1 MKKLYSKSHREL
13 QDQFD
18 SRKMADR
25 LNEVIV
31 KKSFDEDAINFINAV
46 DMFFLSTI
54 DHNDRPTVSYKG
66 GDPGFVKVIDE
77 TTLAFPSFDGN
88 GMFMSMGNIKQNNK
102 IGMLFISFEKPHRLR
117 VHGEA
122 TITEGDS
129 LLKNYPEADL
139 IVRVKL
145 TDYWQNCPRYIHRY
159 KKIDGSQY
167 VPKKNK
173 KTPIAGWKK
182 TDIVQD
188 VLSKKD
194 RKKINKKDV
203 IGINEWLERVKSGDP
218 SA

>member
-31 KKSFDEDAINFINAV
+31 KKTFDEDAINFISSV

-54 DHNDRPTVSYKG
+54 DHNNRPTVSYKG
-66 GDPGFVKVIDE
+66 GDPGFVKVINK

-122 TITEGDS
+122 TITEDDS

-145 TDYWQNCPRYIHRY
+145 IDYWQNCPRYIHKY
-159 KKIDGSQY
+159 KKIDESKY
-167 VPKKNK
+167 IPKKNK
-173 KTPIAGWKK
+173 KTPVAGWKK

-194 RKKINKKDV
+194 REKIKKKDI
-203 IGINEWLERVKSGDP
+203 IGINDWLEKVKSGDP

>member
-54 DHNDRPTVSYKG
+54 DHNNRPTVSYKG

-159 KKIDGSQY
+159 KKIDGSKY

-173 KTPIAGWKK
+173 KTPVAGWKK

-203 IGINEWLERVKSGDP
+203 IGINVWLERVKAGDP

>member
-1 MKKLYSKSHREL
+1 MKKLYSKSHRKL

-25 LNEVIV
+25 LNDVIV
-31 KKSFDEDAINFINAV
+31 KKSFDDDAINFINAV

-54 DHNDRPTVSYKG
+54 DHNNRPTVSYKG
-66 GDPGFVKVIDE
+66 GDPGFVKVIDK

-159 KKIDGSQY
+159 KKIDGSKY

-203 IGINEWLERVKSGDP
+203 IGINVWLERVKAGDP

>member
-1 MKKLYSKSHREL
+1 MKKLYSESHREL
-13 QDQFD
+13 QDKFD

-25 LNEVIV
+25 LNDVIV

-54 DHNDRPTVSYKG
+54 DHNNRPTVSYKG

-159 KKIDGSQY
+159 KKIDGSKY
-167 VPKKNK
+167 VPRKDK
-173 KTPIAGWKK
+173 KTPVAGWKK

>member
-1 MKKLYSKSHREL
+1 MKKLYSESHREL
-13 QDQFD
+13 QDKFD

-25 LNEVIV
+25 LNDVIV

-54 DHNDRPTVSYKG
+54 DHNNRPTVSYKG

-122 TITEGDS
+122 TITEDDP

-145 TDYWQNCPRYIHRY
+145 TDYWQNCPRYIHKY
-159 KKIDGSQY
+159 KKIDESKY
-167 VPKKNK
+167 IPKKNK
-173 KTPIAGWKK
+173 KTPVAGWKK

-194 RKKINKKDV
+194 KEKIKKKDI
-203 IGINEWLERVKSGDP
+203 IGINDWLEKVKSGDP

>member
-1 MKKLYSKSHREL
+1 MKKLYSESHREL
-13 QDQFD
+13 QDKFD

-25 LNEVIV
+25 LNDVIV
-31 KKSFDEDAINFINAV
+31 KKSFDDDAINFINAV

-54 DHNDRPTVSYKG
+54 DHNNRPTVSYKG
-66 GDPGFVKVIDE
+66 GDPGFVKVIDK

-129 LLKNYPEADL
+129 LLKIYPEADL

-159 KKIDGSQY
+159 KKIDGSKY

-173 KTPIAGWKK
+173 KTPVAGWKK

-194 RKKINKKDV
+194 RKKIYKKDV

>member
-54 DHNDRPTVSYKG
+54 DHNNRPTVSYKG

-129 LLKNYPEADL
+129 LLKIYPEADL

-159 KKIDGSQY
+159 KKIDGSKY

-173 KTPIAGWKK
+173 KTPVAGWKK

-194 RKKINKKDV
+194 RKKIYKKDV

>member
-1 MKKLYSKSHREL
+1 MKKLYSESHREL
-13 QDQFD
+13 QDKFD

-25 LNEVIV
+25 LNDVIV
-31 KKSFDEDAINFINAV
+31 KKSFDDDAINFINAV

-129 LLKNYPEADL
+129 LLKIYPEADL

-159 KKIDGSQY
+159 KKINGSKY

-173 KTPIAGWKK
+173 KTPVAGWKK

-194 RKKINKKDV
+194 SKKISKKD
-203 IGINEWLERVKSGDP
+203 IISINDWLEKVKSGDP

>member
-1 MKKLYSKSHREL
+1 MKKLYSESHREL
-13 QDQFD
+13 QDKFD

-25 LNEVIV
+25 LNDVIV

-54 DHNDRPTVSYKG
+54 DHNNRPTVSYKG
-66 GDPGFVKVIDE
+66 GDPGFVKVIDK

-159 KKIDGSQY
+159 KKIDGSKY

>member
-1 MKKLYSKSHREL
+1 MKKLYSESHREL
-13 QDQFD
+13 QDKFD

-25 LNEVIV
+25 LNDVIV

-54 DHNDRPTVSYKG
+54 DHNNRPTVSYKG

-159 KKIDGSQY
+159 KKIDGSKY

>member
-1 MKKLYSKSHREL
+1 MKKLYGKSHRAL

-54 DHNDRPTVSYKG
+54 DHNNRPTVSYKG

-159 KKIDGSQY
+159 KKIDGSKY

>member
-1 MKKLYSKSHREL
+1 MKKLYSESHREL

-54 DHNDRPTVSYKG
+54 DHNNRPTVSYKG

-129 LLKNYPEADL
+129 LLKIYPEADL

-159 KKIDGSQY
+159 KKINGSKY

-173 KTPIAGWKK
+173 KTPVAGWKK

-194 RKKINKKDV
+194 SKKISKKDV
-203 IGINEWLERVKSGDP
+203 IGINDWLEKVKSGDP

>member
-1 MKKLYSKSHREL
+1 MKKLYSESHREL

-54 DHNDRPTVSYKG
+54 DHNNRPTVSYKG

-88 GMFMSMGNIKQNNK
+88 GMFMSTGNIKQNNK

-129 LLKNYPEADL
+129 LLKIYPEADL

-159 KKIDGSQY
+159 KKINGSKY

-173 KTPIAGWKK
+173 KTPVAGWKK

-194 RKKINKKDV
+194 SKKISKKDV
-203 IGINEWLERVKSGDP
+203 IGINDWLEKVKSGDP

>member
-1 MKKLYSKSHREL
+1 MKKLYSESHREL

-25 LNEVIV
+25 LNDIIV

-54 DHNDRPTVSYKG
+54 DHNNRPTVSYKG

-129 LLKNYPEADL
+129 LLKIYPEADL

-159 KKIDGSQY
+159 KKINGSKY

-173 KTPIAGWKK
+173 KTPVAGWKK

-194 RKKINKKDV
+194 SKKISKKDV
-203 IGINEWLERVKSGDP
+203 IGINDWLEKVKSGDP

>member
-54 DHNDRPTVSYKG
+54 DHNNRPTVSYKG

-129 LLKNYPEADL
+129 LLKIYPEADL

-159 KKIDGSQY
+159 KKINGSKY

-173 KTPIAGWKK
+173 KTPVAGWKK

-194 RKKINKKDV
+194 SKKISKKDV
-203 IGINEWLERVKSGDP
+203 IGINDWLEKVKSGDP

>member
-1 MKKLYSKSHREL
+1 MKKLYSKSHRKL

-54 DHNDRPTVSYKG
+54 DHNNRPTVSYKG

-129 LLKNYPEADL
+129 LLKDYPEADL

-159 KKIDGSQY
+159 KKIDESKY
-167 VPKKNK
+167 IPKKNK
-173 KTPIAGWKK
+173 KTPVAGWKK
-182 TDIVQD
+182 ADIVQD

-194 RKKINKKDV
+194 RKKINKKDI
-203 IGINEWLERVKSGDP
+203 IGIKDWLDRVKSGDP

>member
-1 MKKLYSKSHREL
+1 MKKLYSESHREL
-13 QDQFD
+13 QDKFD

-25 LNEVIV
+25 LNDVIV

-54 DHNDRPTVSYKG
+54 DHNNRPTVSYKG

-129 LLKNYPEADL
+129 LLENYPEADL
-139 IVRVKL
+139 IVRVNL

-159 KKIDGSQY
+159 KKIDGSKY

>member
-1 MKKLYSKSHREL
+1 MKKLYGKSHRAL

-54 DHNDRPTVSYKG
+54 DQNNRPTVSYKG

-129 LLKNYPEADL
+129 LLKIYPEADL

-159 KKIDGSQY
+159 KKINGSKY

-173 KTPIAGWKK
+173 KTPVAGWKK

-194 RKKINKKDV
+194 SKKISKKDV
-203 IGINEWLERVKSGDP
+203 IGINDWLEKVKSGDP

>member
-13 QDQFD
+13 QDEFD

-31 KKSFDEDAINFINAV
+31 KKSFDKDAMNFIRSV

-66 GDPGFVKVIDE
+66 GAPGFVKVLDE
-77 TTLAFPSFDGN
+77 TTIAFPSFDGN

-102 IGMLFISFEKPHRLR
+102 IGLLFISFEKPHRLR

-122 TITEGDS
+122 SIKKNDS
-129 LLKNYPEADL
+129 LLKSYPEADL

-159 KKIDGSQY
+159 KKIDESKY
-167 VPKKNK
+167 VPKKHQ
-173 KTPIAGWKK
+173 KTPVAGWKK

-194 RKKINKKDV
+194 KRKIKKKDI
-203 IGINEWLERVKSGDP
+203 IGINDWLSKVKSGDP

>member
-54 DHNDRPTVSYKG
+54 DHNNRPTVSYKG

-129 LLKNYPEADL
+129 LLKIYPEADL

-159 KKIDGSQY
+159 KKINGSKY

-173 KTPIAGWKK
+173 KTPVAGWKK

-194 RKKINKKDV
+194 SKKISKKD
-203 IGINEWLERVKSGDP
+203 IISINDWLEKVKSGDP

>member
-54 DHNDRPTVSYKG
+54 DHNNRPTVSYKG

-88 GMFMSMGNIKQNNK
+88 GMFMSMGNIRQNNK

-122 TITEGDS
+122 TITKGDS
-129 LLKNYPEADL
+129 LLKKYPEADL

-159 KKIDGSQY
+159 KKIDQSKY

-173 KTPIAGWKK
+173 KTPVAGWKK

-203 IGINEWLERVKSGDP
+203 IGINDWLEKVKLGDP

>member
-1 MKKLYSKSHREL
+1 MKKLYSESHREL

-25 LNEVIV
+25 LNDIIV

-54 DHNDRPTVSYKG
+54 DHNNRPTVSYKG

-129 LLKNYPEADL
+129 LLKDYPEADL

-159 KKIDGSQY
+159 KKINGSKY

-173 KTPIAGWKK
+173 KTPVAGWKK

-194 RKKINKKDV
+194 SKKISKKDV
-203 IGINEWLERVKSGDP
+203 IGINDWLEKVKSGDP

>member
-1 MKKLYSKSHREL
+1 MKKLYGKSHRAL

-25 LNEVIV
+25 LNDVIV

-54 DHNDRPTVSYKG
+54 DHNNRPTVSYKG
-66 GDPGFVKVIDE
+66 GDPGFVKVIDQ

-159 KKIDGSQY
+159 KKIDGSKY

-194 RKKINKKDV
+194 KKKINKKDV

>member
-1 MKKLYSKSHREL
+1 MKKLYSESHREL
-13 QDQFD
+13 QDKFD

-25 LNEVIV
+25 LNDVIV

-54 DHNDRPTVSYKG
+54 DHNNRPTVSYKG

-102 IGMLFISFEKPHRLR
+102 IGMLFINFEKPHRLR

-129 LLKNYPEADL
+129 LLKDYPEADL

-145 TDYWQNCPRYIHRY
+145 TDYWQNCPRYIHKY
-159 KKIDGSQY
+159 KKIDESKY

-173 KTPIAGWKK
+173 KTPVAGWKK

-194 RKKINKKDV
+194 RKKINKKDI
-203 IGINEWLERVKSGDP
+203 IGIKDWLDRVKSGDP

>member
-54 DHNDRPTVSYKG
+54 DHNNRPTVSYKG

-129 LLKNYPEADL
+129 LLKIYPEADL

-159 KKIDGSQY
+159 KKIDGSKY
-167 VPKKNK
+167 VPKKK
-173 KTPIAGWKK
+173 
-182 TDIVQD
+182 Q
-188 VLSKKD
+188 KD
-194 RKKINKKDV
+194 SNRR
-203 IGINEWLERVKSGDP
+203 LEKNRYRPRRSIEKR
-218 SA
+218 

>member
-13 QDQFD
+13 QDMFD

-31 KKSFDEDAINFINAV
+31 KKSFDEDAINFINSV

-54 DHNDRPTVSYKG
+54 DHNNRPTVSYKG
-66 GDPGFVKVIDE
+66 GNPGFVKVIDE

-129 LLKNYPEADL
+129 LLKIYPEADL

-159 KKIDGSQY
+159 KKIDGSKY
-167 VPKKNK
+167 VPKKDK
-173 KTPIAGWKK
+173 KTPVAGWKK

>member
-1 MKKLYSKSHREL
+1 MKKLYSKSHRKL

-54 DHNDRPTVSYKG
+54 DHNNRPTVSYKG

-159 KKIDGSQY
+159 KKIDGSKY